1 VLSASRCRGRECA
14 LAKPRREQAD
24 GVMPMEFTVNR
35 SEFRTAFATAASI
48 LFRRD
53 ASVLGHV
60 LLAPRDGCFLL
71 TGTNQGTVIQ
81 TAVKAP
87 CKFGPNALLPWRV
100 RRVLSAMETK
110 DVSLGLLENAVQIS
124 GGRASFSLQTPD
136 PQLYPEPAPIVMD
149 DAHVE
154 VSSRQFRRAVRSTAF
169 ATFRFL
175 NITNFAL
182 RSVHI
187 AVSGKKLLFTA
198 TDGTKVARYA
208 ADVTNDPFESVFSS
222 VLISP
227 DLLMRLGHLTRDS
240 TVKMCVKGDTVA
252 MFGLGDSV
260 SATVPLASGSFPKMD
275 EVFATFTR
283 EVDHYETVKL
293 TTGDLAALLS
303 LTSVMSTKDHQ
314 VLRLSIGRQRLWSE
328 MRTPEVGESRCHI
341 DVASWVDS
349 SPVTLDVQLLRDGLA
364 VLQHNERVW
373 LSIPDKA
380 LPLKLGTENY
390 TYIVIPFGDTTQQRH
405 AYNDAIAARR

>member
-1 VLSASRCRGRECA
+1 
-14 LAKPRREQAD
+14 
-24 GVMPMEFTVNR
+24 MPMEFTVNR
-35 SEFRTAFATAASI
+35 SEFRNALVTASSI
-48 LFRRD
+48 LSRRD

-71 TGTNQGTVIQ
+71 TGTNKGMVIQ
-81 TAVKAP
+81 TGVKAP

-110 DVSLGLLENAVQIS
+110 DVSLCLLENTVQIS
-124 GGRASFSLQTPD
+124 GGRASFSLRTPA

-154 VSSRQFRRAVRSTAF
+154 VSARQFRRAVRWTAF
-169 ATFRFL
+169 ATSRL
-175 NITNFAL
+175 HAIGSAL
-182 RSVHI
+182 RFVGI
-187 AVSGKKLLFTA
+187 AASGSKLTFTA
-198 TDGTKVARYA
+198 TDGTRVASYC
-208 ADVTNDPFESVFSS
+208 ADVISDAFDSKFSS

-227 DLLMRLGHLTRDS
+227 DFLIRLSHFTRDS
-240 TVKMCVKGDTVA
+240 NVRMCVENDNVA
-252 MFGLGDSV
+252 VFGLGDSV
-260 SATVPLASGSFPKMD
+260 FATVPLASGSFPKMD
-275 EVFATFTR
+275 AIFATFTR
-283 EVDHYETVKL
+283 EMNHYETVKL
-293 TTGDLAALLS
+293 TTGDLAAMLS
-303 LTSVMSTKDHQ
+303 QTSVMSTKDHQ

-341 DVASWVDS
+341 DVASWADS

-380 LPLKLGTENY
+380 LPLKLSTENF
-390 TYIVIPFGDTTQQRH
+390 TYIVMPFGDTTQQRH
-405 AYNDAIAARR
+405 AYGDAIAARH

>member
-1 VLSASRCRGRECA
+1 
-14 LAKPRREQAD
+14 
-24 GVMPMEFTVNR
+24 MPMEFTVDR
-35 SEFRTAFATAASI
+35 SKFRNALVTASSI
-48 LFRRD
+48 LLRGD
-53 ASVLGHV
+53 AGVLGHV
-60 LLAPRDGCFLL
+60 LLAPRDGRFLL
-71 TGTNQGTVIQ
+71 TGTNQGMVIQ

-100 RRVLSAMETK
+100 RRVLSAMETE
-110 DVSLGLLENAVQIS
+110 DVSLCLLENAVQIS
-124 GGRASFSLQTPD
+124 GGRASFSLRTPD
-136 PQLYPEPAPIVMD
+136 PQMYPEPAPIVMD

-154 VSSRQFRRAVRSTAF
+154 VSARQFRRAIRSTAF

-175 NITNFAL
+175 NTTNFAL

-187 AVSGKKLLFTA
+187 AVSGKKLMFTA

-208 ADVTNDPFESVFSS
+208 ADVTNEPLESVFSS
-222 VLISP
+222 VLIAP

-240 TVKMCVKGDTVA
+240 TVKMCVKDDTFA
-252 MFGLGDSV
+252 MFGLGDSA
-260 SATVPLASGSFPKMD
+260 SATVPVASGSFPKLD
-275 EVFATFTR
+275 AVFATFTS
-283 EVDHYETVKL
+283 EMDHYETVKL
-293 TTGDLAALLS
+293 TASDLAALLS

-341 DVASWVDS
+341 DVASWAES

-364 VLQHNERVW
+364 VVQHNERVF

-380 LPLKLGTENY
+380 LPLKLSTENF
-390 TYIVIPFGDTTQQRH
+390 TYIVMPFGDTTQQRH
-405 AYNDAIAARR
+405 AYEDAIAARH